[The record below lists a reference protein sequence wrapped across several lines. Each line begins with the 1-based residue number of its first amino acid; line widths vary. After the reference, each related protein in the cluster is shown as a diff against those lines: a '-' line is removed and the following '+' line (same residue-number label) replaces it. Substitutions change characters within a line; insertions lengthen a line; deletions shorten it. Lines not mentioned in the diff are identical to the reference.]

1 MKFYSIAVIDDDTMP
16 VHFKDGELPYPETEL
31 RNGVKLKIKPS
42 IPTIYLD
49 DDVVLKDWAS
59 VFIPV
64 ISKRF
69 LDLILQS
76 NSTGLEYFPVNLVDK
91 KGVTHEYFVLNYI
104 PVLEHAMDKKSS
116 KVIKSFCR
124 RIPDYIAI
132 PSIIEKETKGLDIFR
147 LKETRFSIFVTDNL
161 RKILKKNKIT
171 GIDFDKTYTYGE
183 KEK

>member
-1 MKFYSIAVIDDDTMP
+1 MKYYSISEIDDDTMP
-16 VHFKDGELPYPETEL
+16 VHFKDGELPFSKD
-31 RNGVKLKIKPS
+31 KLEDGFNLKVKPS
-42 IPTIYLD
+42 VPTIYLD

-91 KGVTHEYFVLNYI
+91 KGVAHEYFVLNYI

-116 KVIKSFCR
+116 KIIKYKSKLLK
-124 RIPDYIAI
+124 DYVAV
-132 PSIIEKETKGLDIFR
+132 PSIIEKATKGLDIFR
-147 LKETRFSIFVTDNL
+147 LEEVNMSIFVTDNL
-161 RKILKKNKIT
+161 RKVLKKNKIT